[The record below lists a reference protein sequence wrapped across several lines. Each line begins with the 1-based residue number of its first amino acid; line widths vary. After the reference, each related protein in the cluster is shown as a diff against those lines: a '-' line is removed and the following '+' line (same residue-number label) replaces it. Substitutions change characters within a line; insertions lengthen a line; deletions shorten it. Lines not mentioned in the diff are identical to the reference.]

1 MQRDNVC
8 ELVGGGAFAWAWGV
22 GRVRARVA
30 WACTCA
36 SWARRGRV
44 GERRCACACGGYV
57 VTVTYFPPFS
67 NSRTVQISTHAGIS
81 GLIGAGKTTLA
92 TALAKELDLPV
103 YYEPVSQV

>member
-8 ELVGGGAFAWAWGV
+8 ELVGGVCVCVGV
-22 GRVRARVA
+22 GRG
-30 WACTCA
+30 ACT
-36 SWARRGRV
+36 
-44 GERRCACACGGYV
+44 CACACGVGVYVRVVGTSWARGRAQVCVCVWSYV

-103 YYEPVSQV
+103 YYEPVS

>member
-1 MQRDNVC
+1 MWRVACGVSCVGVC
-8 ELVGGGAFAWAWGV
+8 VGAWG
-22 GRVRARVA
+22 
-30 WACTCA
+30 
-36 SWARRGRV
+36 
-44 GERRCACACGGYV
+44 ERMRACACGDYG

-67 NSRTVQISTHAGIS
+67 NTRTVQISTHAGIS